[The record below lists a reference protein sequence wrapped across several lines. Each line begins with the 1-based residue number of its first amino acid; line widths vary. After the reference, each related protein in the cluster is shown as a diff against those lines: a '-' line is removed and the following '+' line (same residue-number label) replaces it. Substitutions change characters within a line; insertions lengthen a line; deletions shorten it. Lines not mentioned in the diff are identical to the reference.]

1 MWIELRQEFN
11 EQIKASELPIRTAV
25 GKTIRL
31 LQTLEDVSQLW
42 KRGALKAPNLALVAP
57 SETGFGRTTP
67 LTTLWKKDETRLIAE
82 KAGFFS

>member
-1 MWIELRQEFN
+1 M
-11 EQIKASELPIRTAV
+11 SELVLIDTSGV
-25 GKTIRL
+25 G
-31 LQTLEDVSQLW
+31 
-42 KRGALKAPNLALVAP
+42 GALKAPNLALVAP

>member
-1 MWIELRQEFN
+1 LKWYF
-11 EQIKASELPIRTAV
+11 SV
-25 GKTIRL
+25 G
-31 LQTLEDVSQLW
+31 
-42 KRGALKAPNLALVAP
+42 GALKAPNLALVAP